1 MEFKRFKL
9 FNDIGGWVMFLIA
22 TSVYTL
28 TMEATASLWDCGE
41 FIASAYKLQVVHPP
55 GAPTFLMI
63 GRLFS
68 LLAMGDVDLVP
79 VALNFMSA
87 VCSGFAMMFLFWITT
102 YLAGRILDIAKD
114 AQSIEMGQA
123 VAILGAGAV
132 AALSGTFL
140 TSVWF
145 SAVEGEV
152 YSMSLMF
159 TALVFWAIFKWESKA
174 DELYGDRWL
183 LFIAFLVGFTIFIHW
198 LNLLA
203 IPAIVFV
210 YYFKRYEYS
219 RKGTAI
225 AMLVSIGILGFIL
238 GGIIT
243 GIIDIIAFFELMF
256 VNEFGLPFNSG
267 LIFSLL
273 LLIGGL
279 TYALWYTY
287 KNEKAVAH
295 NILLALL
302 FILMGYSTVTV
313 TVIRSNSD
321 PNIDMNNPDDIIAL
335 ATYLKREQYGSR
347 PFLTGYYYNDQIVN
361 YKKIGTKYQRGEKK
375 YDVVG
380 DKIDYVRRGK
390 SKFFPRI
397 YDPSHKDRYERGLG
411 LGKNEKPTFSDNIHF
426 FLRYQ
431 IGHMYVRYFMWNFVG
446 RQNDDQGTW
455 GSLKDGNWVS
465 GISLIDSMWL
475 GSPQS
480 DLPEHLKSTP
490 TRNTYFFIPF
500 LLGLLGMVFHFTEK
514 RKHAFAVLLLF
525 LFSGV
530 AIIVQ
535 GNSPPIE
542 PRERD
547 YIFAASF
554 WTFCIWLGLGVVAL
568 YDVFKRKGMGAAAGA
583 VAIGLLAPLLMGTQN
598 WNDHDRSD
606 RYAARDFAANYLN
619 SCAPNAIIFTQ
630 GDNDTYP
637 LWYAQ
642 EVEGIRRDVRVV
654 NLSLLGV
661 DWYINQLQRKVND
674 AEPVP
679 MTLTPDKIRGTNRDL
694 VPVYA
699 NPNIAPE
706 GKYVSLLDVMGFVA
720 DDSKGSKVG
729 EESSDYI
736 PTRNLELPVNA
747 QELIQQGAIAPED
760 ISLIDSPM
768 QWQIPA
774 GKSSLYKNDLMVY
787 DIIAA
792 IARDGWKRPIYFAI
806 SVSNSSY
813 MGLEKYFQLEG
824 LAYRVVP
831 IPTKSEGPYMGRVNP
846 SIMYNNLMNR
856 FKFGNINNPE
866 VHVDTDLR
874 RMIFNFRGNYSR
886 LAEALIERG
895 YNEKAVEVLDK
906 SIEVMPDAAAPFNIY
921 MYSTI
926 QNYYDAG
933 AFDKANALVDEV
945 SDRLIAELK
954 YYNELSPAQLRAY
967 KQDQKMNQDF
977 IMLFIGAAR
986 ERGQTEFAEKLEEK
1000 LANV

>member
-1 MEFKRFKL
+1 MEFKRFQL
-9 FNDIGGWVMFLIA
+9 INNIGGWLLFLIA
-22 TSVYTL
+22 TSVYIF

-41 FIASAYKLQVVHPP
+41 FIASAYKMQVVHPP

-63 GRLFS
+63 GRVFS
-68 LLAMGDVDLVP
+68 LLAMGDPELVS
-79 VALNFMSA
+79 VAMNFMSA
-87 VCSGFAMMFLFWITT
+87 LCSGFAMMFLFWITT
-102 YLAGRILDIAKD
+102 YLAGRILNIARD
-114 AQSIEMGQA
+114 AESIEMSQA
-123 VAILGAGAV
+123 ISIIGAGAV
-132 AALSGTFL
+132 AALAGTFS

-159 TALVFWAIFKWESKA
+159 TALVFWSIFKWEA
-174 DELYGDRWL
+174 RANEPDGDRWL

-203 IPAIVFV
+203 IPAVVFV
-210 YYFKRYEYS
+210 YYFKRYKYS
-219 RKGTAI
+219 RKGVAF
-225 AMLVSIGILGFIL
+225 AGLASIGILGFIL
-238 GGIIT
+238 GGVIT
-243 GIIDIIAFFELMF
+243 GIVEIAAFFELMF
-256 VNEFGLPFNSG
+256 VNSFGLPFNSG
-267 LIFSLL
+267 LIFFLL
-273 LLIGGL
+273 LFVAALAGG
-279 TYALWYTY
+279 LWYTY
-287 KNEKAVAH
+287 KTQNAVVH
-295 NILLALL
+295 NALLAFL

-321 PNIDMNNPDDIIAL
+321 PNIDMNNPDDIVAL
-335 ATYLKREQYGSR
+335 STYLKREQYGSR
-347 PFLTGYYYNDQIVN
+347 PFLTGYYYNDQIID
-361 YKKIGTKYQRGEKK
+361 YKKIGTKYQRGKDRYE
-375 YDVVG
+375 DVG

-390 SKFFPRI
+390 KKLFPRI
-397 YDPSHKDRYERGLG
+397 YDPSHKARYEAGLG
-411 LGKNEKPTFSDNIHF
+411 LKKNEKPSFRDNVQF

-446 RQNDDQGTW
+446 RQNDEQGTW

-465 GISLIDSMWL
+465 GISFIDSMWL
-475 GSPQS
+475 GASQG
-480 DLPEHLKSTP
+480 DLPDHLTNNT

-500 LLGLLGMVFHFTEK
+500 LLGLLGMVFHFTER
-514 RKHAFAVLLLF
+514 RKHAFVVLLMF
-525 LFSGV
+525 LFTGV

-568 YDVFKRKGMGAAAGA
+568 FDMFKRKGVGAAIGA
-583 VAIGLLAPLLMGTQN
+583 VAIGLLAPALMGSQN
-598 WNDHDRSD
+598 WDDHDRSD

-642 EVEGIRRDVRVV
+642 EVEKIRTDVRIV

-661 DWYINQLQRKVND
+661 DWYINQLKRTVND

-679 MTLTPDKIRGTNRDL
+679 MTMTPDKIRGTKRDL
-694 VPVYA
+694 VPVVP

-706 GKYVSLLDVMGFVA
+706 GEYIPLLDVMGFVA
-720 DDSKGSKVG
+720 NEDKRSKVG
-729 EESSDYI
+729 DDNNDYI
-736 PTRNLELPVNA
+736 PTRNFKMSVNVDELV
-747 QELIQQGAIAPED
+747 QQGAIAPED
-760 ISLIDSPM
+760 ISKVENPM
-768 QWQIPA
+768 RWQLPA
-774 GKSSLYKNDLMVY
+774 KKTSLYKNDLMVY
-787 DIIAA
+787 DIMAA
-792 IARDGWKRPIYFAI
+792 VAKEGWKRPLYFAI

-813 MGLEKYFQLEG
+813 LGLEKYFQLEG

-831 IPTKSEGPYMGRVNP
+831 VPVNATGPYMGRVNP
-846 SIMYNNLMNR
+846 SIMYENLMNR
-856 FKFGNINNPE
+856 FKFGNINSPD

-886 LAEALIERG
+886 LAEALIKRG
-895 YNEKAVEVLDK
+895 QNEAAIEVLDR
-906 SIEVMPDAAAPFNIY
+906 SLEVMPDHAAAFNIY

-926 QNYYDAG
+926 QNYYDAS
-933 AFDKANALVDEV
+933 ADEKANELVREV
-945 SDRLIAELK
+945 SDKLIAELK
-954 YYNELSPAQLRAY
+954 YYNDLSPAQLRTF

-986 ERGQTEFAEKLEEK
+986 ERGQVEFAKELEDKLT
-1000 LANV
+1000 NI